1 MSTSTAIILALGQ
14 DTPAELALRIT
25 MRLQMAES
33 HAKKAVEYAFEI
45 GQLLNEAK
53 PHLKHGEWEQWLAEH
68 CHLAQRTARAY
79 MKLAKAFP
87 VLPEAERQRVT
98 DLPIREALK
107 AISTDP
113 TPPPPKEPPARRVN
127 SLEERERVK
136 SIFLNARNQLT
147 KTAKAIDYAMPI
159 RGGEVA
165 ALRKKLEAVLAQLAE
180 LQQDDAEVQAQQIGG
195 AA

>member
-1 MSTSTAIILALGQ
+1 MNASTNIILAPDQ
-14 DTPAELALRIT
+14 DTPAELALRIN
-25 MRLQMAES
+25 MRVQMAES

-53 PHLKHGEWEQWLAEH
+53 PQINHGEWEQWLAEH

-87 VLPEAERQRVT
+87 ILPEAERQRVT

-113 TPPPPKEPPARRVN
+113 TPLPPREPPARRVN
-127 SLEERERVK
+127 SLEDRQRVK
-136 SIFLNARNQLT
+136 SVFLNARDQLT
-147 KTAKAIDYAMPI
+147 KAAKTIDYAMPI
-159 RGGEVA
+159 KGGEVA
-165 ALRKKLEAVLAQLAE
+165 ALRKKLEAVLAQLVE
-180 LQQDDAEVQAQQIGG
+180 LQKDDSEV